1 MEEDDSKLNTKQTLG
16 DDNAI
21 PRTPKLLEKD
31 ASNSNDLKIQTAE
44 LVQAEDE
51 DDDDKGQSAELGRMS
66 HLDSQKSYKDLVNG
80 QVNGMAKE
88 SSALGVSNQDSRT
101 GHPVRE
107 NVISNMRGRSI
118 VSGSREVLSLS
129 KNDIAI
135 KQGNKAMGGSPSQV
149 DAGSAPITSGTDNEQ
164 SMHRITN
171 LSKQLQVD
179 ETNND
184 EIMN

>member
-1 MEEDDSKLNTKQTLG
+1 
-16 DDNAI
+16 
-21 PRTPKLLEKD
+21 
-31 ASNSNDLKIQTAE
+31 
-44 LVQAEDE
+44 
-51 DDDDKGQSAELGRMS
+51 MS

-80 QVNGMAKE
+80 QVNPSAKE
-88 SSALGVSNQDSRT
+88 SSALGVRNQDSST

-129 KNDIAI
+129 KNEISI
-135 KQGNKAMGGSPSQV
+135 KTNNKAIVGSPSQV
-149 DAGSAPITSGTDNEQ
+149 DAGSAPITSGTDNDQ

-171 LSKQLQVD
+171 MSKQLQVD
-179 ETNND
+179 EAVND